1 MRYRISVTPKI
12 ERDFIELGIINI
24 SYLFVRFKVT
34 HILSQAG
41 DKWEGRR
48 GTVSDEL
55 LKELIGEYSPEGCI
69 FTCGPKGFMLSAR
82 KYVAFFT
89 YFL

>member
-1 MRYRISVTPKI
+1 MNRYEISVTLKKI
-12 ERDFIELGIINI
+12 TRDFINLETINI

-48 GTVSDEL
+48 GKVSDEL
-55 LKELIGEYSPEGCI
+55 LKELIGECSPEGCI
-69 FTCGPKGFMLSAR
+69 FTCGPKGFMLSTK
-82 KYVAFFT
+82 KYVAIFI
-89 YFL
+89 Y

>member
-1 MRYRISVTPKI
+1 M
-12 ERDFIELGIINI
+12 
-24 SYLFVRFKVT
+24 FVRFKII

-55 LKELIGEYSPEGCI
+55 LKELIGECSPEGCI
-69 FTCGPKGFMLSAR
+69 FTCGPKGFMLSAK
-82 KYVAFFT
+82 KYVTFFDLLNL
-89 YFL
+89 YYCYNLIKVANAI